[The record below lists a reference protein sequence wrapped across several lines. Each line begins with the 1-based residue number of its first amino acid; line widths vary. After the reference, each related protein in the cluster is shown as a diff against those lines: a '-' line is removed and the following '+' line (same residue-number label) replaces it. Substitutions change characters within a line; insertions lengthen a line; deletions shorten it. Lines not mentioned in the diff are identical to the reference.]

1 MIDGGGNGS
10 TGAARVAVPPKE
22 VHLRDLW
29 AVVVRHW
36 RLVVLLTA
44 LVSGGAWVSG
54 RGAIPRYQSSL
65 TVQVT
70 SPKQV
75 FARSDDIDVDE
86 LALRTDPI
94 LSEALVL
101 TTQALALRVAAMLE
115 LQLEVTDPDVF
126 RGAVFGEVVVDDG
139 ALLGTYEVVQRGQA
153 DGWELRYADGTGIVS
168 GPYGQRAEGP
178 GFSFQVLP
186 RDDGERAVSFAVV
199 SADQAAAWVRAG
211 LGYRVREGTN
221 AVDISFTGN
230 DPTLVPRVLNQAA
243 VELREDGAAR
253 ARIAAARKREY
264 IAEQL
269 DRAEQASQAKLAE
282 VQRFKEQQRIT
293 NLTSEEQT
301 VVRAISDA
309 DKERQDI
316 RVGLST
322 LEDAVGASDSFGIEQ
337 LNRLAAVEGTER
349 NTVLAFQINR
359 LLELYDE
366 RRILTAG
373 AMGLREDNPQVQA
386 IDQRIAD
393 SHRGLSAAVEAA
405 KRALHDRDDAIDE
418 RVAGLRRQ
426 LRSFP
431 GMETRI
437 AQLDLES
444 SILEDTYRYLLGQ
457 YQQARMQEMT
467 IAPYVTILDGAS
479 PAFRIGTNLRQKV
492 ILGFLVGLLLGLGG
506 AFFLEYLDQTIK
518 NAADVERVVGTP
530 VLGRIPLEARL
541 ASASNGRRQRV
552 VILSQ
557 LSPDDPAVEAF
568 RALRTNVTFVGAE
581 KPLQL
586 IAVTSPGPGEGKSTT
601 AVNLALVLAQG
612 GSKTLLVDADLR
624 RSQVHRA
631 FGLVQEPGLTDVLID
646 EAQLREAVRPD
657 IAEHLDVLPAGKS
670 PPNPAELLGS
680 KAMDRVVAELRRDY
694 EYIVIDTPPSLPVTD
709 AQVVAALADATII
722 VMRSGETEETAAQ
735 RAVEQLRQVRARVAG
750 AVLNGVTVRRDRYY
764 SYYRSDKYPRR
775 GARAPRRSLR
785 SRIVSSL

>member
-1 MIDGGGNGS
+1 MIDSSGNGS
-10 TGAARVAVPPKE
+10 SGVARVAAAPKE

-36 RLVVLLTA
+36 RVVVLLTV
-44 LVSGGAWVSG
+44 LVSGGAWISG
-54 RGAIPRYQSSL
+54 RGAVPRYQSSL
-65 TVQVT
+65 TVQVS

-101 TTQALALRVAAMLE
+101 TTQALARRVAETVE
-115 LQLEVTDPDVF
+115 LQLEVSDPDIF
-126 RGAVFGEVVVDDG
+126 RGTVFSEVAVDDG
-139 ALLGTYEVVQRGQA
+139 ALLGSYQVVQRGPA
-153 DGWELRYADGTGIVS
+153 EGWELRYPDGTRVAS
-168 GPYGQRAEGP
+168 GPYGERAEGP

-186 RDDGERAVSFAVV
+186 RDDGARTVPFAVV
-199 SADQAAAWVRAG
+199 SADEAAAWVRAG
-211 LGYRVREGTN
+211 ISYRVRQGTN
-221 AVDISFTGN
+221 AVDILFTGN

-243 VELREDGAAR
+243 VELREDGADR

-282 VQRFKEQQRIT
+282 VQQFKERQRIT
-293 NLTSEEQT
+293 NLTSEEQA
-301 VVRAISDA
+301 VVTSISDA
-309 DKERQDI
+309 EQEKQDI
-316 RVGLST
+316 RVRLST
-322 LEDAVGASDSFGIEQ
+322 LEDAVGTSDSFGIEE

-349 NTVLAFQINR
+349 NTVLSFQINR

-366 RRILTAG
+366 RRQLTAG
-373 AMGLREDNPQVQA
+373 ALGLRENNPQIEA

-393 SHRGLSAAVEAA
+393 SHVGLRAAVDAA
-405 KRALHDRDDAIDE
+405 KGALRDRDAAIDD
-418 RVAGLRRQ
+418 RIAALRGQ
-426 LRSFP
+426 LMSFP
-431 GMETRI
+431 GKETRI
-437 AQLDLES
+437 AQLELES

-479 PAFRIGTNLRQKV
+479 PASRIGTNLRQKI

-506 AFFLEYLDQTIK
+506 AFFLEYLDQTVK
-518 NAADVERVVGTP
+518 DAADVERIVGTP
-530 VLGRIPLEARL
+530 VLGRIPLETRL
-541 ASASNGRRQRV
+541 SSGSNGRRQRV
-552 VILSQ
+552 VILSE

-586 IAVTSPGPGEGKSTT
+586 IAVTSPGPSEGKSTT

-612 GSKTLLVDADLR
+612 GSPTLLVDADLR

-631 FGLVQEPGLTDVLID
+631 FGLVQEPGLTDVLIH
-646 EAQLREAVRPD
+646 EVQLREAVRPH
-657 IAEHLDVLPAGKS
+657 IVENLDVLPAGKS

-680 KAMDRVVAELRRDY
+680 EAMHSVIADLRRDY

-709 AQVVAALADATII
+709 AQVVGAIADATII
-722 VMRSGETEETAAQ
+722 VMRSGETEEAAAQ
-735 RAVEQLRQVRARVAG
+735 RAVEQLRHVRARIAG

-764 SYYRSDKYPRR
+764 TYYRSDQYRRR
-775 GARAPRRSLR
+775 GRRMPRRSLR
-785 SRIVSSL
+785 SRIVGSL

>member
-1 MIDGGGNGS
+1 
-10 TGAARVAVPPKE
+10 
-22 VHLRDLW
+22 
-29 AVVVRHW
+29 
-36 RLVVLLTA
+36 VVLLTV
-44 LVSGGAWVSG
+44 LVSGGAWLSG
-54 RGAIPRYQSSL
+54 RGAIARYQSGL
-65 TVQVT
+65 TVQIS

-101 TTQALALRVAAMLE
+101 TTQALALRVARTIE
-115 LQLEVTDPDVF
+115 LQLEVVDPDVF
-126 RGAVFGEVVVDDG
+126 RGAVFSEVAVDSG
-139 ALLGTYEVVQRGQA
+139 ALLGAYEVFQRGPA
-153 DGWELRYADGTGIVS
+153 DGWELRYPDGTLLAS
-168 GPYGQRAEGP
+168 GPYGQRAQGP
-178 GFSFQVLP
+178 GFSLQVLP
-186 RDDGERAVSFAVV
+186 RDDDEHTVSFAIVDP
-199 SADQAAAWVRAG
+199 DQAAAWVRAG

-221 AVDISFTGN
+221 AVDISFTGS

-243 VELREDGAAR
+243 LELREDGAER
-253 ARIAAARKREY
+253 ARNAAARRREY

-269 DRAEQASQAKLAE
+269 ERAEQASQAKLSE
-282 VQRFKEQQRIT
+282 VQQFKERQRIT
-293 NLTSEEQT
+293 DLTSEEQAI
-301 VVRAISDA
+301 VRAITDA
-309 DKERQDI
+309 EQDKQRLQV
-316 RVGLST
+316 RLRT
-322 LEDAVGASDSFGIEQ
+322 LDGAVSATDTFGIEE
-337 LNRLAAVEGTER
+337 LNRLAAVEGTET
-349 NTVLAFQINR
+349 NTVLSFQINR

-366 RRILTAG
+366 RRSITAG
-373 AMGLREDNPQVQA
+373 AMGLRADNPQVQA

-393 SHRGLSAAVEAA
+393 SHIGLHAAVAAA
-405 KRALHDRDDAIDE
+405 KQALRDRDQAIDE
-418 RVAGLRRQ
+418 RIAQ
-426 LRSFP
+426 LRGRLMSFP
-431 GMETRI
+431 GKETRI
-437 AQLDLES
+437 AQLELES

-457 YQQARMQEMT
+457 FQQARMQEMT

-479 PAFRIGTNLRQKV
+479 PAFRVGTNLRQKV

-530 VLGRIPLEARL
+530 VLGRIPLEAKL

-568 RALRTNVTFVGAE
+568 RALRTNVTFVGADR
-581 KPLQL
+581 PLQL

-601 AVNLALVLAQG
+601 AVNLALILAQG
-612 GSKTLLVDADLR
+612 GSKTLLIDGDLR

-631 FGLVQEPGLTDVLID
+631 FGLVQEPGLTDVLIQ
-646 EAQLREAVRPD
+646 EADLREAVRPG
-657 IAEHLDVLPAGKS
+657 IAENLDVLPAGKS

-680 KAMDRVVAELRRDY
+680 AAMLQMVAALRRDY

-709 AQVVAALADATII
+709 AQVVGSAADATII

-735 RAVEQLRQVRARVAG
+735 RAVEQLRHVRARVAG

-764 SYYRSDKYPRR
+764 SYYRTDRILRR
-775 GARAPRRSLR
+775 RDRLSRRSLR

>member
-1 MIDGGGNGS
+1 MIDSGGNGS
-10 TGAARVAVPPKE
+10 TGAARVAAPPKE

-29 AVVVRHW
+29 AVVIRHW
-36 RLVVLLTA
+36 RLVVLLTV
-44 LVSGGAWVSG
+44 LVSGGAWLSG
-54 RGAIPRYQSSL
+54 RGATPRFQSGL
-65 TVQVT
+65 TVQVS

-101 TTQALALRVAAMLE
+101 TTQALALRVASTLALE
-115 LQLEVTDPDVF
+115 LEITEPDVF
-126 RGAVFGEVVVDDG
+126 RGSVFSEVEVDEG
-139 ALLGTYEVVQRGQA
+139 ALPGSYEVDQGGA
-153 DGWELRYADGTGIVS
+153 AEGWVLRYGDGTGIAS
-168 GPYGQRAEGP
+168 GPYGQRAAGP

-186 RDDGERAVSFAVV
+186 RDDERTATFAVV

-211 LGYRVREGTN
+211 IGYRVRQGTN

-243 VELREDGAAR
+243 VELREDGADR
-253 ARIAAARKREY
+253 ARVAAARKREY

-269 DRAEQASQAKLAE
+269 DRAERASQAKLEE
-282 VQRFKEQQRIT
+282 VQQFKEEQRII
-293 NLTSEEQT
+293 NLSSEEQA
-301 VVRAISDA
+301 VVRSITDA
-309 DKERQDI
+309 EQEKTDI
-316 RVGLST
+316 LMRLST
-322 LEDAVGASDSFGIEQ
+322 LEDAVSASDTFGIEQ

-359 LLELYDE
+359 LLEMYDE
-366 RRILTAG
+366 RRSLTAG

-386 IDQRIAD
+386 IDQRIMD
-393 SHRGLSAAVEAA
+393 SHLGLHAAVDAA
-405 KRALHDRDDAIDE
+405 KRSLRDRAEAIDV
-418 RVAGLRRQ
+418 RIARLRRQ
-426 LRSFP
+426 LMSFP
-431 GMETRI
+431 GKETRI
-437 AQLDLES
+437 AQLELES

-518 NAADVERVVGTP
+518 TASDVERVVGTP

-541 ASASNGRRQRV
+541 ASATNGRRERV

-557 LSPDDPAVEAF
+557 LSPDDPAVEAY

-581 KPLQL
+581 RPLQL
-586 IAVTSPGPGEGKSTT
+586 IALTSPGPGEGKSTT
-601 AVNLALVLAQG
+601 AINLAVVLAQG
-612 GSKTLLVDADLR
+612 GSKTLLVDGDLR

-631 FGLVQEPGLTDVLID
+631 FGLVQEPGLTDVLIN
-646 EAQLREAVRPD
+646 EVQLREAVRPN
-657 IAEHLDVLPAGKS
+657 IAENLDVLPAGKS

-680 KAMDRVVAELRRDY
+680 EAMDRAVAELRRDY

-709 AQVVAALADATII
+709 AQVVAAAADATIV
-722 VMRSGETEETAAQ
+722 VMRSGETEEAAAQ

-750 AVLNGVTVRRDRYY
+750 TVLNGVTVRRDRYY

-775 GARAPRRSLR
+775 GGRTPRRSLR
-785 SRIVSSL
+785 ARIVSSL